1 MSASLLRIASAAAA
15 VSLLVSASTAPVSA
29 GGCMR
34 PQGCWP
40 VSNFGWSGWPDLF
53 SDLHGGVLTRA
64 VVGSSPSNK
73 HGYNSS
79 ACIGYQDICDQSGN
93 VIGRRPIVI
102 C

>member
-1 MSASLLRIASAAAA
+1 MSASLLRTASVVAA
-15 VSLLVSASTAPVSA
+15 VALFVSASTAPVSA

-34 PQGCWP
+34 PQGCLP
-40 VSNFGWSGWPDLF
+40 ASNTAWSDWPDLF
-53 SDLHGGVLTRA
+53 GDLHGGVLTKA
-64 VVGSSPSNK
+64 VLGSSPYNR